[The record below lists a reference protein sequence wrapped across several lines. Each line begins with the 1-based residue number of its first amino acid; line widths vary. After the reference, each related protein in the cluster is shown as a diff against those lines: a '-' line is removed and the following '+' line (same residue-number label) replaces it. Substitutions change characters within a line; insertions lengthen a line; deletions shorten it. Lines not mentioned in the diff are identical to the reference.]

1 MLLWGRLLIVNEKI
15 EKKELAILRLLE
27 KVDGPL
33 TSSRLMDNLHAM
45 GYEVSERTIRHYFKE
60 LDSRGLTVNCG
71 KRGRA
76 ITEKGLQELREA
88 RVFDKVGFLSA
99 RIDQLTYRMNFD
111 LARKTGTVIA
121 NISIVEADLLRGL
134 VSRIGQVYE
143 AGYGMGNRM
152 ALFGPGQKAGD
163 VVVPEGMVG
172 MGTVCSITLNGVLLA
187 RGIPAYSSFGGLLEI
202 RDNRPSRFVEIIKYD
217 GTSLDPLEIFI
228 KGGMTSALA
237 AVETGNGRIGVGFRE
252 LPADSRDNVLAL
264 NGKLEEVGLGGFMM
278 VGWPGQPLLEVPVNE
293 GRVGAIV
300 IGGLNPAATLE
311 ESGVKVG
318 SRALAG
324 MIEYDELFHY
334 SEMGERLDGL

>member
-1 MLLWGRLLIVNEKI
+1 MNDKT

-27 KVDGPL
+27 KADGPL
-33 TSSRLMDNLHAM
+33 ASSRLMVNLQAM

-60 LDSRGLTVNCG
+60 LDSRGLTDNFG
-71 KRGRA
+71 RRGRA
-76 ITEKGLQELREA
+76 ITEKGLRELHDA
-88 RVFDKVGFLSA
+88 RVLDKVGFLSA

-134 VSRIGQVYE
+134 VSQIRQVYE
-143 AGYGMGNRM
+143 AGYGMGNLM

-187 RGIPAYSSFGGLLEI
+187 RGIPTHSIFGGLLEI
-202 RDNRPSRFVEIIKYD
+202 RDGKPSRFVEIIKYE

-228 KGGMTSALA
+228 KGGMTSSLA

-252 LPADSRDNVLAL
+252 LPADSRDSVLRL
-264 NGKLEEVGLGGFMM
+264 NRKLEEAGLGGFMM
-278 VGWPGQPLLEVPVNE
+278 VGWPGQPVLEVPGNE

-311 ESGVKVG
+311 ETGVKVG

-324 MIEYDELFHY
+324 MIEYENLFHY
-334 SEMGERLDGL
+334 SEMDERLRDL